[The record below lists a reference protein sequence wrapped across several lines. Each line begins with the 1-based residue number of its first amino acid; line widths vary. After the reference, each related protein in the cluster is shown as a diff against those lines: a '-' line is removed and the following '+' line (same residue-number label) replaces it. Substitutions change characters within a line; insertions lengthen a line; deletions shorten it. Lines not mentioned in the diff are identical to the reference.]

1 MENEMDFN
9 SYQHQAGFTAQYP
22 RDGLNGLLYTTLGLA
37 SEAGEVAGKV
47 KKILRD
53 DNGVLSDE
61 KREQLIAELGDVL
74 WYSAMLAYELRIN
87 LGVVAS
93 RNIDKLSSR
102 KERGVI
108 GGSGD
113 NR

>member
-1 MENEMDFN
+1 
-9 SYQHQAGFTAQYP
+9 
-22 RDGLNGLLYTTLGLA
+22 
-37 SEAGEVAGKV
+37 
-47 KKILRD
+47 
-53 DNGVLSDE
+53 
-61 KREQLIAELGDVL
+61 
-74 WYSAMLAYELRIN
+74 MLAYELRIN